1 MLSKTKTFKR
11 LKNQIHFGK
20 NISLKKLSIKNCNET
35 YLSWLNDPKINQ
47 YLESRISKLTLRD
60 VKDFVRKSNLSNSTI
75 LFGIFDKKKHIG
87 NIKIE
92 INWFHGVC
100 TFGYMIGEDNYQ
112 GKNIGTESIKICVNI
127 CLKYLKLRS
136 CFASLY
142 SDNVASRRV
151 LEKNGFKK
159 VAVIKNMYKLK
170 KKTFSDELVY
180 RLNSPIS
187 KL

>member
-1 MLSKTKTFKR
+1 MLNKIKTFKK
-11 LKNQIHFGK
+11 LKNKIHHGK

-35 YLSWLNDPKINQ
+35 YLGWLNNPNINQ

-60 VKDFVRKSNLSNSTI
+60 VKDFVKKSNLSNSTI
-75 LFGIFDKKKHIG
+75 LFGIFYKNTHIG

-92 INWFHGVC
+92 INWFHEVC

-112 GKNIGTESIKICVNI
+112 GKNIGTESIKICTRI
-127 CLKYLKLRS
+127 CLKNLKLRS

-142 SDNVASRRV
+142 SDNVASKRV

-159 VAVIKNMYKLK
+159 VAVIKDMYKLK

-180 RLNSPIS
+180 RLSSSIS